1 MIEWLKSLFTTRR
14 AVLDL
19 TDQLILLRSVCTSL
33 EGRMMEMQAAHSRL
47 VERVDKLE
55 EIDKLNA
62 RVSTA
67 KRETARN
74 WSAFRQMAEQAEGV
88 EPDAR

>member
-19 TDQLILLRSVCTSL
+19 TDQLILLRSVCASL

-47 VERVDKLE
+47 LERVEKLQE
-55 EIDKLNA
+55 VEKLNA
-62 RVSTA
+62 RVSIA
-67 KRETARN
+67 KRETART
-74 WSAFRQMAEQAEGV
+74 WSAFRAMAEQAEGV

>member
-19 TDQLILLRSVCTSL
+19 TDQLILLRSVCASL

-47 VERVDKLE
+47 VERVEKLQ
-55 EIDKLNA
+55 EIEKLNA
-62 RVSTA
+62 RVSVA

-74 WSAFRQMAEQAEGV
+74 WSAFRAMAEQAEGA
-88 EPDAR
+88 ETDAR

>member
-33 EGRMMEMQAAHSRL
+33 EGRMMEMQSAHSRL
-47 VERVDKLE
+47 MERVEKLE

-62 RVSTA
+62 RGSIA
-67 KRETARN
+67 KREIARN
-74 WSAFRQMAEQAEGV
+74 WSAFRQMAEQAEQAEGV
-88 EPDAR
+88 E